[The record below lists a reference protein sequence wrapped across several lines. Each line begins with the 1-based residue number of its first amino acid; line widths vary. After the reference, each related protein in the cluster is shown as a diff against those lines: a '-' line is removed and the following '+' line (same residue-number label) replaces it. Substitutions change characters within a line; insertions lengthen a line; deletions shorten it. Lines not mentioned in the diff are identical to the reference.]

1 MTYTHFKDSYR
12 KQGSATPGSRVYER
26 LKPLRTGIECYYGLA
41 KKIAINGISNT
52 YMTPYRHDGH
62 NNVLIH
68 IIELNIVLSQDFI
81 FSLKGPTSGS
91 IKNVAKWSD
100 IISV

>member
-1 MTYTHFKDSYR
+1 MTYTHFRDSYR

-41 KKIAINGISNT
+41 MKIAINGISNT
-52 YMTPYRHDGH
+52 YMSH

-81 FSLKGPTSGS
+81 FQHKKCG
-91 IKNVAKWSD
+91 KME
-100 IISV
+100 